1 MKILICIS
9 NVPDTTTKVRFTD
22 NNTQFDTNGVQWI
35 INPWDEL
42 ALTRAIEL
50 RESAGNVE
58 KITVLNVGPKETEN
72 TLRKA
77 LAVGAD
83 NAIRV
88 DANPVDAYDTA
99 FQLSEVIRQGEYDII
114 MCGIES
120 SDYNGN
126 AVGGM
131 LAEILD
137 YPSISS
143 VSKIDIENG
152 NLTVQREIDGG
163 QEVLETK
170 LPLVAI
176 VQKGIAI
183 NPRIPAMRG
192 IMMARQKPLEVKE
205 PVSCEDLTT
214 FHDYELPKPKGA
226 CKMVSAD
233 DMSELVRLLHEE
245 AKVI

>member
-50 RESAGNVE
+50 RESTGNVE

-88 DANPVDAYDTA
+88 DANPADAYNTA
-99 FQLSEVIRQGEYDII
+99 
-114 MCGIES
+114 
-120 SDYNGN
+120 
-126 AVGGM
+126 
-131 LAEILD
+131 
-137 YPSISS
+137 
-143 VSKIDIENG
+143 
-152 NLTVQREIDGG
+152 
-163 QEVLETK
+163 
-170 LPLVAI
+170 
-176 VQKGIAI
+176 
-183 NPRIPAMRG
+183 
-192 IMMARQKPLEVKE
+192 
-205 PVSCEDLTT
+205 
-214 FHDYELPKPKGA
+214 
-226 CKMVSAD
+226 
-233 DMSELVRLLHEE
+233 
-245 AKVI
+245 